1 MSTLECLLHPHHISL
16 VDVHSLR
23 AKLHHAG
30 DAYYNIDGLP
40 SHRGVQA
47 PKFDIFELDG
57 GAPGWLLI
65 GNVPGVQSAEGIQVE
80 WLDGATI
87 FIRGVLSTTSIPT
100 FGETENKILKTIH
113 KERHEGH
120 FERSVTLPA
129 KADPE
134 GLKIEVKDGIVYVRI
149 PKRLEAEKM
158 E

>member
-23 AKLHHAG
+23 ARLNHAG

-47 PKFDIFELDG
+47 PKFDVFDMDG
-57 GAPGWLLI
+57 HAPGWLLV
-65 GNVPGVQSAEGIQVE
+65 GNVPGVKSAEEIQVE
-80 WLDGATI
+80 WLECTTI
-87 FIRGVLSTTSIPT
+87 FIRGKLATTLIPT
-100 FGETENKILKTIH
+100 FGEAESKILKTVH
-113 KERHEGH
+113 KERHEGP

-134 GLKIEVKDGIVYVRI
+134 SLKMEVKDGIVYVRI
-149 PKRLEAEKM
+149 AKKFETEKK